1 MNITPQTHVAE
12 IVTHNPA
19 ATRVFYRYGIDF
31 CCGGKRPLS
40 EVCQERSLDVDQV
53 RREIES
59 LSPLEAAER
68 DWSQAPLSDI
78 VSHILERYHEPLR
91 EELPRLTA
99 MAEKVARVHGPK
111 FPDMLPAIAA
121 RMKELREEL
130 ELHMMKEE
138 KVLFPYAVD
147 LERSLAEGR
156 PPLQPRFGAV
166 DGPIS
171 VMEAEHD
178 HAGRLLEEMRRLSGG
193 YQLPEGA
200 CNTFRG
206 LFHGL
211 ETLEKE
217 MHLHVHLENH
227 VLFPRLAALAPVA
240 VG

>member
-59 LSPLEAAER
+59 LSPLEAEER

-138 KVLFPYAVD
+138 RVLFPYAVD
-147 LERSLAEGR
+147 LERSMAEGQ
-156 PPLQPRFGAV
+156 PPLRPRFGAV
-166 DGPIS
+166 EGPIS

-227 VLFPRLAALAPVA
+227 VLFPRLAALAPVP

>member
-1 MNITPQTHVAE
+1 MDITPQTHVAE

-59 LSPLEAAER
+59 LSPLEAEER

-111 FPDMLPAIAA
+111 FPDMLPVIAA

-138 KVLFPYAVD
+138 RVLFPYAVD
-147 LERSLAEGR
+147 LERALAEGR
-156 PPLQPRFGAV
+156 PPLRPHFGAV
-166 DGPIS
+166 EGPIS

-227 VLFPRLAALAPVA
+227 VLFPRLAALAPVPA
-240 VG
+240 G